1 MQAKRV
7 EQVSHS
13 VEHIINWSH
22 FALGLGLV
30 VTALMLGSVFTGEEN
45 NQTGEMRRGVRES
58 RD

>member
-13 VEHIINWSH
+13 VEHMINWSH

-30 VTALMLGSVFTGEEN
+30 ATAWMLASVFAVEEN
-45 NQTGEMRRGVRES
+45 NQTGEMRREVREARS
-58 RD
+58 